1 MPCNIVLVGF
11 MASGKTTV
19 GRLLAT
25 YLGWEFVDTDIEVE
39 KVAGSSIPAIFSQKG
54 EAYFR
59 QVEKEVITRV
69 VAGSRKVIATG
80 GGVVS
85 DPENRE
91 RLWAGNKVVWLKV
104 PLDIVWQRAA
114 GDKSRPLLQGRT
126 REQVEA
132 LLKERELYYA
142 MAHLHVEVEG
152 KGPSQIAREIME
164 GLGKWP
170 ENCG

>member
-80 GGVVS
+80 GGAVS